1 MPTQQATGRTLELYV
16 RAATAYALTTTR
28 LRRLRPEGWDER
40 GEGVISTAIAVL
52 IMAVIGVAAYLGWQA
67 IFDDTSSRV
76 ENQVNQIG

>member
-1 MPTQQATGRTLELYV
+1 MNTAASSVL
-16 RAATAYALTTTR
+16 ATAYVWAASAWAASTHR
-28 LRRLRPEGWDER
+28 LRSER

-76 ENQVNQIG
+76 EEQVDQIG

>member
-1 MPTQQATGRTLELYV
+1 MPTLVSGRTVELYV
-16 RAATAYALTTTR
+16 WTTTAYVLTKTR
-28 LRRLRPEGWDER
+28 IQRHRRPGWDER

>member
-1 MPTQQATGRTLELYV
+1 MPSTATSRSAPWPAEAYV
-16 RAATAYALTTTR
+16 WLASTCTVVS
-28 LRRLRPEGWDER
+28 RRLRGER

-76 ENQVNQIG
+76 EDQVDQIG